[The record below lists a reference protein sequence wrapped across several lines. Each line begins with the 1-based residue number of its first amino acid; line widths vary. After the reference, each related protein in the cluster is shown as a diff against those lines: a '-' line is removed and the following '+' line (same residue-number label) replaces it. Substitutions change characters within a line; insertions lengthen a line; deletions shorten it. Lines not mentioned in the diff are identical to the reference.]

1 MDIALKRKD
10 GFIYFTAKS
19 DKEITREE
27 GIYIQE
33 KYTSEKYGTKSN
45 DNGFYA
51 FVKRKID
58 KHLFQADW
66 CCRDENNKLSDV
78 RATSALP

>member
-1 MDIALKRKD
+1 MDISVKRKD
-10 GFIYFTAKS
+10 GFIYFTAQS
-19 DKEITREE
+19 DQEITREE

-33 KYTSEKYGTKSN
+33 KFGTKSN

-66 CCRDENNKLSDV
+66 CCRDENNKLSDI
-78 RATSALP
+78 RSAITSSSVV